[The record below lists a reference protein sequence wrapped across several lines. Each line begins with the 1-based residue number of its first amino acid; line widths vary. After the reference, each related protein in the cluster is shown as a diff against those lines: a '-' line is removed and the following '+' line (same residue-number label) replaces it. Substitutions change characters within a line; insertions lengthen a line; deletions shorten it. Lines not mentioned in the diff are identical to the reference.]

1 MTSELGAVGAGLMG
15 AVAFG
20 AGDIAGG
27 AASRQINGLSAVA
40 LAQIV
45 AAATALIVLASA
57 AGSVPEGASLVY
69 AMMAGA
75 FHVLAVF
82 YIYQGIARGRVCV
95 IAPVSGVIGIAL
107 PVIVDLAFIKMASGL
122 QIAGIVL
129 AALSVVLM
137 ANSAQDQETNE
148 PLRFS
153 LKCAVLSGLGFG
165 CADLCLGLMTA
176 ETAEGGLAVA
186 RTTGAVLA
194 LTVLM
199 ARGGITATL
208 GAGAALLASAAPRL
222 PGATAGTVPVL
233 DARLRLGILLC
244 IAAGALDCIGQ
255 LGYVLS
261 ATQGQMSVAAALI
274 ATYPAVSAALA
285 IYVFGERISARQAI
299 GLGVSLTSILLLSQ

>member
-1 MTSELGAVGAGLMG
+1 MGAVGAGLMG

-45 AAATALIVLASA
+45 AAATALIVLAAA
-57 AGSVPEGASLVY
+57 AGTVPEGPSLVY

-75 FHVLAVF
+75 CHVLAVF
-82 YIYQGIARGRVCV
+82 YIYQGIARGRVCIV
-95 IAPVSGVIGIAL
+95 APLSGVIGIAL
-107 PVIVDLAFIKMASGL
+107 PVIVDLAFIEMASSL

-129 AALSVVLM
+129 AALSIILVSQSGAGM
-137 ANSAQDQETNE
+137 GAAE
-148 PLRFS
+148 PIGFS
-153 LKCAVLSGLGFG
+153 VRCAVVSGIGFG
-165 CADLCLGLMTA
+165 CADLCLGLMTQ

-194 LTVLM
+194 VTVLLL
-199 ARGGITATL
+199 RGGL
-208 GAGAALLASAAPRL
+208 KSSFGAGTAPQAFADPHPPAASA
-222 PGATAGTVPVL
+222 GVVPAIDV
-233 DARLRLGILLC
+233 RLRLGILLC
-244 IAAGALDCIGQ
+244 VVAGVLDCIGQ

-274 ATYPAVSAALA
+274 ATYPAVSTALA
-285 IYVFGERISARQAI
+285 MYVFGERVGGRQAI
-299 GLGVSLTSILLLSQ
+299 GLGISLASILLLSQ